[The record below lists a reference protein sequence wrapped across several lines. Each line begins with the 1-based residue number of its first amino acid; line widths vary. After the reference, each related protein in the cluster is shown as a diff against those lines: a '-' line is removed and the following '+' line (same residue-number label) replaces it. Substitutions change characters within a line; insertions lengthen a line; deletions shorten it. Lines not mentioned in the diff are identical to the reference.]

1 MSIKSKVLK
10 RLHTKGGL
18 KKIEKQIYHKKGHVY
33 KGKGPKGSGHQAGEG
48 WGEAK
53 KIDPE
58 SQERVYSKKGR
69 SPSFDQG
76 VRNYKT
82 KALNKAISE
91 AKLDKYLS
99 KYK

>member
-1 MSIKSKVLK
+1 MTSKNKALK
-10 RLHTKGGL
+10 RLHTRGGL
-18 KKIEKQIYHKKGHVY
+18 KKMEKQVYHRKGRVY
-33 KGKGPKGSGHQAGEG
+33 HGKGPKGSGHQAGEK

-58 SQERVYSKKGR
+58 SKERVYSRKGR

-91 AKLDKYLS
+91 AKLDKYLT